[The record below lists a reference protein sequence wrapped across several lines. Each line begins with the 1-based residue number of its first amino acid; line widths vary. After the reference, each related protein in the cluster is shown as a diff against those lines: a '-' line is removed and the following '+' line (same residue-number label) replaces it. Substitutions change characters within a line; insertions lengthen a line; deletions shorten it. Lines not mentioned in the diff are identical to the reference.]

1 MSKRPFVIF
10 GTFAVICLVVLPFW
24 ALAKEGSNDASP
36 EGSVSASDQ
45 QGLELFQI
53 NCGACHTL
61 AAAGT
66 DGVVGPDLDLLLGS
80 VAKSADT
87 VNGNRKRV
95 FIAVTQG
102 VGQDAEGDPPGRPGQ
117 GRRPVRGRQR
127 PVHPRSLNIPL
138 RRRPRRKTR
147 RDPRLR
153 KTPPRSSAPPPVSA
167 GSGTDGAAGPHI
179 LPRLRR

>member
-10 GTFAVICLVVLPFW
+10 GIFAVICLVALPFW
-24 ALAKEGSNDASP
+24 ALSKVGSSDASP
-36 EGSVSASDQ
+36 EGSVSTSDQ

-87 VNGNRKRV
+87 VNGSRKLV
-95 FIAVTQG
+95 YDAVIKGRDGRMPKGILQG
-102 VGQDAEGDPPGRPGQ
+102 AQAKAVARFVADNVQYIPGP
-117 GRRPVRGRQR
+117 
-127 PVHPRSLNIPL
+127 
-138 RRRPRRKTR
+138 
-147 RDPRLR
+147 
-153 KTPPRSSAPPPVSA
+153 
-167 GSGTDGAAGPHI
+167 
-179 LPRLRR
+179 